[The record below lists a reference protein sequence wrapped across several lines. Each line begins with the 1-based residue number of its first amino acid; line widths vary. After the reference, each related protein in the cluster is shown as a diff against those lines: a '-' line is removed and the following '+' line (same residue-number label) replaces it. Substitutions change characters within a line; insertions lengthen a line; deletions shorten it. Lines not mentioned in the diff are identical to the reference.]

1 MLAPVSMHVALET
14 KQTESHLAEQ
24 DGAMLAPVSTSMH
37 VVLETTGADRL
48 ALIYDVLFCHG
59 ASPSSTKGFSIG
71 RIHFPKDSTLVL
83 TVTVPVRPI

>member
-1 MLAPVSMHVALET
+1 MLAPVSMHVVLENPANGI
-14 KQTESHLAEQ
+14 SPEQ
-24 DGAMLAPVSTSMH
+24 DGAMLAPVSMH
-37 VVLETTGADRL
+37 VVLETTGADRF